1 MDITVWEGI
10 TNNFKIEVIHFMVNT
25 SNKFTVYNSN
35 IEIQKVV
42 TLITTSTAVQYQSII
57 VNIFWDGVKIFQIY
71 CASCYLYIKRSIY
84 FYDLK
89 YLVIWI
95 HN

>member
-35 IEIQKVV
+35 VEIQKVV
-42 TLITTSTAVQYQSII
+42 TLITTNTAFQYQSII
-57 VNIFWDGVKIFQIY
+57 VDIFWDGVKIFQIY
-71 CASCYLYIKRSIY
+71 WYYMDTR
-84 FYDLK
+84 
-89 YLVIWI
+89 
-95 HN
+95 

>member
-10 TNNFKIEVIHFMVNT
+10 TNSFKIEVIHFMVNT

-35 IEIQKVV
+35 VEIQKVA
-42 TLITTSTAVQYQSII
+42 TLITTSTAFQYQSII

-71 CASCYLYIKRSIY
+71 CAYIIQISAISDNLFAK
-84 FYDLK
+84 L
-89 YLVIWI
+89 
-95 HN
+95 